1 MVRTVNSDDMA
12 APWLRL
18 TRRVKKCGNEIFRD
32 PRFPPSVPAFNQPV
46 RRRRLQHRVVVG
58 RRRAANRIIK
68 ASTNLSP

>member
-46 RRRRLQHRVVVG
+46 RRLRLVYNSLQHRVVV
-58 RRRAANRIIK
+58 AAEE
-68 ASTNLSP
+68 SGE